1 MWVCYCRAVTDRTV
15 RAAIEAGA
23 TTPDRLAESCG
34 AGARCGGCTPA
45 LERLLA
51 EYGLGDPAHLGRRE
65 SAA

>member
-1 MWVCYCRAVTDRTV
+1 MWVCFCLAVTDRTV

-23 TTPDRLAESCG
+23 TTPRRLAETCG
-34 AGARCGGCTPA
+34 AGSRCGGCTPA

-51 EYGLGDPAHLGRRE
+51 EHGLGDSTRFDRRE

>member
-1 MWVCYCRAVTDRTV
+1 MWVCYCKAVTDRTV

-23 TTPDRLAESCG
+23 TTPGRLAEACG

-51 EYGLGDPAHLGRRE
+51 EYGIGEATHLDRRE